1 MSNNSKA
8 LRAGLWY
15 TVSSITLKAISIFT
29 APIFTR
35 LLTPEDY
42 GKFNVF
48 FLGKPFLRVY
58 LVYASVTR

>member
-48 FLGKPFLRVY
+48 FLGKPF
-58 LVYASVTR
+58 